1 MLVKQNE
8 HFSNG
13 KITIEICQKYHNWT
27 WGKKKS
33 KFVDESSEEVQ
44 KDDLE
49 NDSDND
55 DLMEESD
62 DNEKMS
68 EEESDID
75 DEDNEK
81 KVEQT

>member
-13 KITIEICQKYHNWT
+13 KITIEICQKCHNWT
-27 WGKKKS
+27 WG